1 MAPKNSRKDT
11 EAGMSFDR
19 PQLLLAMS
27 GNAFRQLFG
36 AEPLARLESLAALG
50 TPRAVESFGDSEAL
64 QRLSATEVLLTGW
77 GCPPL
82 DARVLAHT
90 PRLRAVIH
98 TAGSVKSHITDACWD
113 RGLVISSAADAN
125 AIPVA
130 EYTLAAI
137 LGAGKRIPAYA
148 AGYREHA
155 GRYAWR
161 ETMPESSNYQ
171 RTVGVVGFSRVGRR
185 VVQLLRPFDLDV
197 LVADPYADPEDVASC
212 GGTLL
217 ELDDLLARSEIV
229 SLHAPELPSTYQM
242 INAKRLAMLAD
253 HATLIN
259 TARGSL
265 VDTEALTAEC
275 LSGRLFAVLDVT
287 DPEPLPA
294 ESPLYRLSNV
304 VLTPHIAGALHGETR
319 RLVQL
324 ALDELDRFTRG
335 APLRHQIHRS
345 SLPRI
350 A

>member
-1 MAPKNSRKDT
+1 MNGDSYR
-11 EAGMSFDR
+11 R
-19 PQLLLAMS
+19 L
-27 GNAFRQLFG
+27 FR
-36 AEPLARLESLAALG
+36 AELLARLESLAALG
-50 TPRAVESFGDSEAL
+50 LPRAVEDFCDAAVQ
-64 QRLSATEVLLTGW
+64 QRLGTVEVLLTGW

-82 DARVLAHT
+82 DAEVLERA

-130 EYTLAAI
+130 EYTLASV
-137 LGAGKRIPAYA
+137 LGAGKRIAAYA
-148 AGYREHA
+148 AGYREHP
-155 GRYAWR
+155 GQYAWR
-161 ETMPESSNYQ
+161 AAMPESSNYQ

-185 VVQLLRPFDLDV
+185 VVRLLRPFDFDV
-197 LVADPYADPEDVASC
+197 LVADPFADPEDVASS

-217 ELDDLLARSEIV
+217 ELDDLLTRSDIV
-229 SLHAPELPSTYQM
+229 TLHAPELPGTYQM

-265 VDTEALTAEC
+265 VDTEALTSEC
-275 LSGRLFAVLDVT
+275 VSGRLFAILDVT

-294 ESPLYRLSNV
+294 ASPLYRLPNV
-304 VLTPHIAGALHGETR
+304 LLTPHIAGAMHGETR
-319 RLVQL
+319 RLVEL
-324 ALDELDRFTRG
+324 ALDELDRFSRG

-345 SLPRI
+345 SLRRI